1 MVYVKVCP
9 ALADARLKPKDI
21 DAIPANMRA
30 RIRKAIE
37 NRLMTKPDEYGE
49 RLRKD
54 LAGAW
59 KLRVGDYRVVFDLA
73 PRQEL
78 VTVLLIAHRKHAY
91 QEAGGRL
98 RSKP

>member
-1 MVYVKVCP
+1 MAWRIAYHPKV
-9 ALADARLKPKDI
+9 PKDI

-37 NRLMTKPDEYGE
+37 DRLTTRPEDYGE

-73 PRQEL
+73 PRQEV
-78 VTVLLIAHRKHAY
+78 VTVLLIAHRKHVY
-91 QEAGGRL
+91 QDVGGRL
-98 RSKP
+98 RSKF